1 MEEKKFKEYWEKYLK
16 GKEVRGIYSGK
27 GSFNPGPDCYKFK
40 DIREMC
46 LAIIT
51 NSGRSKK

>member
-1 MEEKKFKEYWEKYLK
+1 MEEKKFKEYWEKHLK
-16 GKEVRGIYSGK
+16 GKEVRGAYANM
-27 GSFNPGPDCYKFK
+27 GSFNNSPDCYKFK

-51 NSGRSKK
+51 NNGRSTK